1 MTGRDNVE
9 PSVLAVARY
18 AVYGYAMLAFPGG
31 ADLDEVDDWLGA
43 VADPQAVEKLLA
55 YMHWQTPFVPAF
67 ADVVED
73 CATGPL
79 DDCLPEPAWVVDR
92 AVAVGAH
99 TAQLE
104 AEAATSCFDRP
115 LSAAAVDDYVDAI
128 AVLFP
133 AADVAAGRAAAQ
145 QALTD
150 AGGDGTSFQASA
162 DAVLDALDE
171 GMGLRLRCPGT
182 NLTSFYGVSCP

>member
-1 MTGRDNVE
+1 M
-9 PSVLAVARY
+9 VLVTLSTVRSPGTIASGAR
-18 AVYGYAMLAFPGG
+18 G
-31 ADLDEVDDWLGA
+31 AAHSLPKHTMIRIEL
-43 VADPQAVEKLLA
+43 
-55 YMHWQTPFVPAF
+55 
-67 ADVVED
+67 VED
-73 CATGPL
+73 G
-79 DDCLPEPAWVVDR
+79 LPT
-92 AVAVGAH
+92 AV
-99 TAQLE
+99 LY
-104 AEAATSCFDRP
+104 
-115 LSAAAVDDYVDAI
+115 DYVDAI